1 VEVHPDRNLVL
12 RLFRRFVPL
21 TDTYRGTRFL
31 VREERAYTRGGQTR
45 SAVRVWATPL
55 LVVLVLV
62 EVTDL
67 LFAVDSVP
75 AILAISR
82 QQFVVFS
89 SNALAILGLRALY
102 FLVASATDSL
112 VHLNKGLAVILGFVG
127 VKMICGRWV
136 VISTWLSLAVIAVVL
151 AATVAASLAA
161 NRRRDRAASTADAR

>member
-1 VEVHPDRNLVL
+1 M
-12 RLFRRFVPL
+12 
-21 TDTYRGTRFL
+21 
-31 VREERAYTRGGQTR
+31 
-45 SAVRVWATPL
+45 ATPL

-82 QQFVVFS
+82 QQFIVFS

-102 FLVASATDSL
+102 FLVASASDSL

-127 VKMICGRWV
+127 FKMIFGRWIEV
-136 VISTWLSLAVIAVVL
+136 PTWLSLLVVAAILGVTVAVSV
-151 AATVAASLAA
+151 AATRRTAARSG
-161 NRRRDRAASTADAR
+161 